1 MMRWKKS
8 PGHATVHSPKAQ
20 HGQNKIRGGL
30 ETGDKITALL
40 TMSAS
45 YNISEHWLMRAS
57 WDRVLTGYD
66 KDSDIFL
73 AGAGYR
79 F

>member
-1 MMRWKKS
+1 
-8 PGHATVHSPKAQ
+8 
-20 HGQNKIRGGL
+20 
-30 ETGDKITALL
+30 
-40 TMSAS
+40 MSAS